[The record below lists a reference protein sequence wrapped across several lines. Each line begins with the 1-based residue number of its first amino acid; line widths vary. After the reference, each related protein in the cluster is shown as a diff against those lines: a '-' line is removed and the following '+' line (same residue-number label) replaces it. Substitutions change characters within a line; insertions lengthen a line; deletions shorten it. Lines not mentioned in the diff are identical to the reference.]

1 VVEPAGLAEGETARL
16 GQLRES
22 PSFRTNIGL
31 VNMGAESAAVRIE
44 LFDATGAELAEFE
57 VELGAVQWSQE
68 NRPFMRKAGRED
80 LEAASARV
88 TLVSGDGVVAYASV
102 IDNRTND
109 ATTVPMR

>member
-1 VVEPAGLAEGETARL
+1 
-16 GQLRES
+16 
-22 PSFRTNIGL
+22 
-31 VNMGAESAAVRIE
+31 
-44 LFDATGAELAEFE
+44 
-57 VELGAVQWSQE
+57 
-68 NRPFMRKAGRED
+68 MRKAGRED